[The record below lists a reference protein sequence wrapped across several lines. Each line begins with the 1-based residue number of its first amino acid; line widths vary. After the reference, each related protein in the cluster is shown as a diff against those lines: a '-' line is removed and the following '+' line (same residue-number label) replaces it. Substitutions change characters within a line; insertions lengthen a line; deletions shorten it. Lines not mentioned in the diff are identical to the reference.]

1 MSSFIR
7 GGERSRGM
15 LTVSGADRSHH
26 RASIDQLHTISV
38 KQSYIDVRILEGFVK
53 QGVPSAVFVGSLLD
67 RAVDEALSELGK
79 LAADLRFDIAGQ

>member
-1 MSSFIR
+1 
-7 GGERSRGM
+7 M

-53 QGVPSAVFVGSLLD
+53 QGVPSAAL
-67 RAVDEALSELGK
+67 EALSELGK
-79 LAADLRFDIAGQ
+79 LAADLRFDIVGQ